1 MAWFAIIFVG
11 PYLGEIVMIKNF
23 HRLILVSLNL
33 CLISLPQISQADP
46 QCREENKWSGST
58 FVEAVNSDCS
68 IYALF
73 ESYIEVSMVYGTC
86 VNKAEYF
93 TGRRKY
99 QVFKSKPYK
108 GSQLIADVTSI
119 SSAEQACMGDNL

>member
-1 MAWFAIIFVG
+1 
-11 PYLGEIVMIKNF
+11 MIKSF
-23 HRLILVSLNL
+23 CKLLLVSLNL
-33 CLISLPQISQADP
+33 CLISLPQISLADP
-46 QCREENKWSGST
+46 QCREENKWGGST

-73 ESYIEVSMVYGTC
+73 ESYIEGSMADGTC
-86 VNKAEYF
+86 VDKAEYF

-119 SSAEQACMGDNL
+119 SSAEQACTGDSL